1 MRFAELSGY
10 LAIPAIVARRMPTVG
25 CGVMRVGPEDGGR
38 VPVSE
43 VTDKPATPE
52 MGPVAAFLPGSGVA
66 QPGPTPSGKHLI
78 GGR

>member
-1 MRFAELSGY
+1 
-10 LAIPAIVARRMPTVG
+10 
-25 CGVMRVGPEDGGR
+25 MRVGPEDGGR

-66 QPGPTPSGKHLI
+66 QPGPTAFGKTSSRDGGLGFELAHLLPV
-78 GGR
+78 RVC